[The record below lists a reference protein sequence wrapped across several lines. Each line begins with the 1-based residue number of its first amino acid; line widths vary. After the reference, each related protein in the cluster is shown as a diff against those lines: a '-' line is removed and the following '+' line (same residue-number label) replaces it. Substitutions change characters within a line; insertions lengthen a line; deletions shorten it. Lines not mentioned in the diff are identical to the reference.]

1 MFSWA
6 LQFEENGKSK
16 QKVANWVKST
26 TSFPISSPLPNMSS
40 GVEIRTNLKVHTS
53 QKLCKQGVEIRT
65 NLKVHT
71 SQKLCKQ
78 GRGTGHD
85 EPKLKQSLLNGPF
98 LCKSA
103 IRSDIKGTRNLL
115 KRIGS
120 KSDQKFA
127 WFYKGRQGARIIAI
141 WRNSCRL
148 NQLSE
153 DLHLHRLLLL
163 K

>member
-1 MFSWA
+1 
-6 LQFEENGKSK
+6 
-16 QKVANWVKST
+16 
-26 TSFPISSPLPNMSS
+26 MSS
-40 GVEIRTNLKVHTS
+40 
-53 QKLCKQGVEIRT
+53 GVEIRT

-85 EPKLKQSLLNGPF
+85 EPELKQSLLNGPF

-127 WFYKGRQGARIIAI
+127 
-141 WRNSCRL
+141 
-148 NQLSE
+148 
-153 DLHLHRLLLL
+153 
-163 K
+163 